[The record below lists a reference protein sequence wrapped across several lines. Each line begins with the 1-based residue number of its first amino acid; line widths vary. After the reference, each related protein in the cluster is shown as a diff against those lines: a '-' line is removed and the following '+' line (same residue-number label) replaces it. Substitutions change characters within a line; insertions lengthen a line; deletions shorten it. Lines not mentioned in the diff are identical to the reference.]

1 MVPRLFLTMWFSL
14 LLLPSSSFGEN
25 LKDLMQARKLSDQ
38 AVSLFIEEKFV
49 EGYGVLK
56 PFWPL
61 PAVEIDSLANQT
73 NMQWPM
79 VRQRFGKSVGVEFVR
94 EQKVG
99 ESLIEYVYLQKF
111 QHHALRWVFVFY
123 KPKDQW
129 IINSVSFD
137 DNIKSMF

>member
-1 MVPRLFLTMWFSL
+1 M
-14 LLLPSSSFGEN
+14 LPSSSFGESFT
-25 LKDLMQARKLSDQ
+25 DLAQARKLSDQ
-38 AVSLFIEEKFV
+38 AMSLFMDEKFV

-61 PAVEIDSLANQT
+61 PPVEIDNLANQT

-94 EQKVG
+94 QRQVG
-99 ESLIEYVYLQKF
+99 DSLAEYVYLQKF

-123 KPKDQW
+123 KPQGDW
-129 IINSVSFD
+129 FINSVSFD